1 MNYIY
6 AYVAPFS
13 DDGCIEIEVKSE
25 SEILDIIQEKLG
37 LVDEFDSLD
46 EILAFIE
53 EYGMLS
59 ELEGGERISIATM
72 SGEMLFWA
80 A

>member
-25 SEILDIIQEKLG
+25 SEILDILQEKLG
-37 LVDEFDSLD
+37 LTNEFDSLD
-46 EILAFIE
+46 EMLSFIE
-53 EYGMLS
+53 EYNML
-59 ELEGGERISIATM
+59 ELEGGERISIATL
-72 SGEMLFWA
+72 SGEMIFWLA
-80 A
+80 

>member
-6 AYVAPFS
+6 AYVTPFS

-25 SEILDIIQEKLG
+25 SEILSILQEKLG
-37 LVDEFDSLD
+37 LVNEFDSLD
-46 EILAFIE
+46 EILSFIE
-53 EYGMLS
+53 EYNML